1 MLFVVI
7 YSKTGKSEER
17 PGGEWSI
24 KACETHTT
32 PYTHTQ
38 LYTYT
43 HTHIHTHGHRG
54 KKIGCR
60 LGISVLKN
68 RKRGMRW
75 YLEGG
80 QSRNWRNSRRKKAVY
95 RENASN
101 CLGSE
106 TGLHGK
112 CGPLAFGLGA
122 SAGPTEEAMKGHSLG
137 SFLPASCC
145 DPTTK
150 GCLPLT

>member
-7 YSKTGKSEER
+7 SSKTGKSEER

-32 PYTHTQ
+32 PYTHTH
-38 LYTYT
+38 TCTHT

-54 KKIGCR
+54 KKIGYR

-80 QSRNWRNSRRKKAVY
+80 QSRKWRNSRRKKAVY

-106 TGLHGK
+106 TG
-112 CGPLAFGLGA
+112 AAWEVWTSGLWTRSICWPYRGGNERA
-122 SAGPTEEAMKGHSLG
+122 L
-137 SFLPASCC
+137 LR
-145 DPTTK
+145 
-150 GCLPLT
+150 